1 MNLSFKSK
9 LIGLCVFLS
18 SVSAVISVLSYR
30 GLHGVEASY
39 DVITDGV
46 MPNLNLL
53 NDMYLDY
60 RSIRINLRSLGIGG
74 LTKEEAQNYIEH
86 VVSAIESYEKN
97 NKSYEEIPRRP
108 GEKEIYDK
116 VETAWHHFK
125 AIGVNALKYYKENT
139 PESME
144 KLNKIFRHDCP
155 EAAKKFT
162 EAITELKTFHTENG
176 KKFRAEA
183 QNKSSFTNQL
193 VILTSII
200 GVLIGL
206 IIGFIFSSK
215 VSSSITIVAKQLA
228 SNADQVAEASSQIAA
243 SSQELSQAVTE
254 QASSLE
260 ETAASLEEITSMIAK
275 ATDNAET
282 ASRSSTESHR
292 KAEQGRE
299 VVGQMLFSMD
309 EISQSNEAIL
319 TQINDSN
326 RQMSEIVKVIQDIGN
341 RTKVIN
347 EIVFQTKLL
356 SFNASVEAARAGE
369 QGKGFAVVA
378 EEVGNLAQM
387 SGNAAKEITEMLGV
401 SISKVEGIVKDTQ
414 QKVEKLVQNGKDKV
428 DVGIAVAKQCSDLLN
443 EIVQDVS
450 TVSNLSQEI
459 SHAAKEQAQGV
470 AEINKAMSQLD
481 TVTQQNASSSEQ
493 TASSAEELSAQAES
507 LKSSV
512 ANLEALISGN
522 RKQTSI
528 EQKADD
534 FKLDLSQMNNSNV
547 VSIKSVKVNEKK
559 LSAKSSRVIGK
570 AVGDST
576 IPNCDDEGFNEA

>member
-9 LIGLCVFLS
+9 LIGLCVFLC
-18 SVSAVISVLSYR
+18 SVSVVISILSYR
-30 GLHGVEASY
+30 GLHSVEDSY
-39 DVITDGV
+39 DEITDGV

-60 RSIRINLRSLGIGG
+60 RSIRINLRSLGISG
-74 LTKEEAQNYIEH
+74 LSKEEAQGYVEH
-86 VVSAIESYEKN
+86 VIAAIESYEKN
-97 NKSYEEIPRRP
+97 NKTYEEFPFHP

-116 VETAWHHFK
+116 LELAWHHFK
-125 AIGVNALKYYKENT
+125 EIGVNALKYYKENT

-162 EAITELKTFHTENG
+162 EAIVELKTFHTENG
-176 KKFRAEA
+176 KRFRAEA
-183 QNKSSFTNQL
+183 QDRSSFTNQL
-193 VILTSII
+193 VILTSIMGI
-200 GVLIGL
+200 LIGL
-206 IIGFIFSSK
+206 IVGFIFSSK
-215 VSSSITIVAKQLA
+215 VSSSITVVARQLA

-275 ATDNAET
+275 ATDNSET
-282 ASRSSTESHR
+282 ASHSSAASHR

-299 VVGQMLFSMD
+299 VVEQMLFSMD

-319 TQINDSN
+319 VQINDSN

-387 SGNAAKEITEMLGV
+387 SGNAAKEITEMLGA
-401 SISKVEGIVKDTQ
+401 SISKVEGIVIDTQ
-414 QKVEKLVQNGKDKV
+414 QKVEKLVQRGKDKV
-428 DVGIAVAKQCSDLLN
+428 DVGITVAKQCSELLN

-450 TVSNLSQEI
+450 KVSNLSQEI

-512 ANLEALISGN
+512 ANLEALILGN
-522 RKQTSI
+522 KRQLALEQNSNSKI
-528 EQKADD
+528 ELGQI
-534 FKLDLSQMNNSNV
+534 NSNV
-547 VSIKSVKVNEKK
+547 VSINSAKMNEKK
-559 LSAKSSRVIGK
+559 FATKSSKAIGK
-570 AVGDST
+570 AVGESST
-576 IPNCDDEGFNEA
+576 PHCDDEGFNET